1 VVWALNQRQ
10 VGDPNARSRP
20 ALGDKVARQVASII
34 CAVDRD
40 EGARSG
46 VLPDGEEMIQAASQV
61 VLDVEETRPCAVN
74 GDEGARSGVLPD
86 GEETIQAASQ
96 VVLDVGETRPPAR
109 SVVDV
114 EETRQPMRSWVH
126 GEEKRQPA
134 RSVLS

>member
-1 VVWALNQRQ
+1 
-10 VGDPNARSRP
+10 
-20 ALGDKVARQVASII
+20 VASVI
-34 CAVDRD
+34 CTVY
-40 EGARSG
+40 
-46 VLPDGEEMIQAASQV
+46 
-61 VLDVEETRPCAVN
+61 

-96 VVLDVGETRPPAR
+96 VVLDVEETRPPAR